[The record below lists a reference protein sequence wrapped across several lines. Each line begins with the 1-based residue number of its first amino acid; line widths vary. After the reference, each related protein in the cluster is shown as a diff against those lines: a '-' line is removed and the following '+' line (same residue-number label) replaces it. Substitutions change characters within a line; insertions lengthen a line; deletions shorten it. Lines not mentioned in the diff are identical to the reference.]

1 LLVTHL
7 NPLPHY
13 PLDWDEYLTRFEQQA
28 ELYLSEMEQAHKQQL
43 ESLRRKL
50 KEEIEAK
57 PKKLSRDLIN
67 VRKSLQKFSEQQLY
81 HEAQQLKEVTDALH
95 AKEEASMN
103 SQFDSLLNAK
113 MRNLEKRQK
122 GEMSALTKRIETKR
136 REVDKRRDED
146 TARLVQRNRNIV
158 QMTLSKNVS
167 VKR

>member
-1 LLVTHL
+1 M
-7 NPLPHY
+7 
-13 PLDWDEYLTRFEQQA
+13 QQT
-28 ELYLSEMEQAHKQQL
+28 HKQQL
-43 ESLRRKL
+43 EALRRKL
-50 KEEIEAK
+50 TDEIEAK

-95 AKEEASMN
+95 AREEASMN

-146 TARLVQRNRNIV
+146 IARLVQRNANIV
-158 QMTLSKNVS
+158 KICKSQQKLECSNVAS
-167 VKR
+167 DIRRRIKRVLKQN

>member
-1 LLVTHL
+1 
-7 NPLPHY
+7 
-13 PLDWDEYLTRFEQQA
+13 
-28 ELYLSEMEQAHKQQL
+28 
-43 ESLRRKL
+43 
-50 KEEIEAK
+50 
-57 PKKLSRDLIN
+57 
-67 VRKSLQKFSEQQLY
+67 LY